1 MQKAFTHFLLLSFSF
16 FGIWFSLSLIDY
28 RGIFEIEEFTKE
40 NERKLGELILDAV
53 GKSNKAITRTNV
65 TRVTTE
71 IKDRICESNGIA
83 DSTITIHI
91 IAVDDVNA
99 FALPGNNLVVF
110 TGLIQYCR
118 TPEELAGVIAHEIAH
133 IEHQHVKE
141 KMMKEVGLAMLISLS
156 GGDSGGEIVR
166 QTIKILSS
174 TAFDRDQESEAD
186 QYGIRYMANAGIDPQ
201 HSANFL
207 FRLSGEKN
215 DISKHFQWLSTHPNS
230 SDRAAHILT
239 LRKQV
244 SYTSRPIMDSV
255 SWRSY
260 QGTVKKNEGEKDL
273 F

>member
-16 FGIWFSLSLIDY
+16 FGTWFSLSLIDY

-53 GKSNKAITRTNV
+53 SKSNKTITRTNV

-71 IKDRICESNGIA
+71 IKDRICEANGIV

-99 FALPGNNLVVF
+99 FALPGRNLVIF
-110 TGLIQYCR
+110 TGLIRYCR
-118 TPEELAGVIAHEIAH
+118 TPEELAGVMAHEIAH

-141 KMMKEVGLAMLISLS
+141 KMMKEVGLAMLTALS

-166 QTIKILSS
+166 QTVKILSS

-186 QYGIRYMANAGIDPQ
+186 EYGVRYLAHAGIDPQ

-230 SDRAAHILT
+230 SDRAANILT
-239 LRKQV
+239 LRKQETFTAR
-244 SYTSRPIMDSV
+244 SIMDS
-255 SWRSY
+255 SAWKSY
-260 QGTVKKNEGEKDL
+260 QTIVKKNEGEKDI